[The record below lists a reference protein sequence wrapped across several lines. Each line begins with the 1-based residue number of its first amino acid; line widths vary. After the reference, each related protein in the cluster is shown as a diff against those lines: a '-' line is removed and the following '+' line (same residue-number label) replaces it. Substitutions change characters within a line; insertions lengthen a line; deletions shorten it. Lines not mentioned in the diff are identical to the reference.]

1 VTKMRT
7 YRLGLLLTCGA
18 LALARPARPQ
28 ENPAPLDD
36 LLDAKV
42 SAASKY
48 EQTERR
54 APASVTIVTSEDI
67 QRFGYDTLAD
77 VLGSV
82 RGFYV
87 SNDRNYTYV
96 GVRGFSRPTDF
107 NNRILLLID
116 GHTVNENF
124 YGTALL
130 GSEFGLDLAA
140 VEHIEIVRGPG
151 SALYGTGAMLGVIN
165 VVLKKGGAAGTGSAA
180 VGVGSYGRSNAY
192 LSAGTET
199 KNGLDLFAA
208 AFGSDAKGQDLY
220 YPEYASDPAT
230 HGVAR
235 GLDGDRSYGFVASA
249 SYQGFHLL
257 GLTTSRE
264 KAIPTGAYGVVFGQ
278 PGAKTTDRQQFL
290 DVSYDADLGPNL
302 AVKTRAFAEFY
313 GYKGQYPYDQMQF
326 DGTDDNW
333 YGGEAQLKWDPRP
346 DNRVVAG
353 IEYRRDT
360 RADYRNFTA
369 TQTFFRGNFPS
380 DVVSAYVQDEYQVT
394 EDLALFAGLRH
405 DRYSTGFSSTN
416 PRGALVYF
424 ASPRATVK
432 LLYGQA
438 FRAPNGYEVHYEDPL
453 SGAEGNPN
461 LKPER
466 IETAEAV
473 WEQRL
478 GPSLF
483 GTVSLYQSR
492 FRDLIEQT
500 IDPTTSLLQFQNT
513 ETATARGVELELKA
527 RLAGGLDAYGSYSF
541 QRAKNSRSGATL
553 TNSPEHIAKLGVS
566 HPLRWG
572 LFASVDLLYET
583 SRLTVQDTRTDPYFL
598 ANATLTFEPKGSPL
612 RLQFQV
618 HNLFNTSYALPG
630 GYEHIQPAIPQDGR
644 NFAARVEYRF

>member
-1 VTKMRT
+1 MTKLRT
-7 YRLGLLLTCGA
+7 YHLGLLLTCGA
-18 LALARPARPQ
+18 LALARTARSQ
-28 ENPAPLDD
+28 EKPAPLDD
-36 LLDAKV
+36 LLEAKV

-67 QRFGYDTLAD
+67 QHFGYRTLAD

-87 SNDRNYTYV
+87 SYDRNYTYV

-107 NNRILLLID
+107 NSRILLLID

-124 YGTALL
+124 YGTAML
-130 GSEFGLDLAA
+130 GPEFGLDLTA
-140 VEHIEIVRGPG
+140 VEHVEIVRGPG

-165 VVLKKGGAAGTGSAA
+165 VVLKKGSAAATGSAA

-199 KNGLDLFAA
+199 KSGLDLFAA
-208 AFGSDAKGQDLY
+208 AFGTDVRGQDLY
-220 YPEYASDPAT
+220 YSEYASDPAT

-235 GLDGDRSYGFVASA
+235 GLDRERSYGFAVHA
-249 SYQGFHLL
+249 SYEGFHFL
-257 GLTTSRE
+257 GLTTSRK
-264 KAIPTGAYGVVFGQ
+264 KAIPSGAYDVVFGQ
-278 PGAKTTDRQQFL
+278 QGAETTDKQQFL
-290 DVSYDADLGPNL
+290 DLSYEAELASNL
-302 AVKTRAFAEFY
+302 ALKTRGFAEFY
-313 GYKGQYPYDQMQF
+313 GYKGQYPYDRMQF

-353 IEYRRDT
+353 VEYRRDT

-369 TQTFFRGNFPS
+369 TQTYFRGNFPS
-380 DVVSAYVQDEYQVT
+380 SVVSAYLQDEYQLT

-432 LLYGQA
+432 LLYGRA

-453 SGAEGNPN
+453 SGAEGNPD

-478 GPSLF
+478 GQSLF

-500 IDPTTSLLQFQNT
+500 TDPSNSLLQFQNL
-513 ETATARGVELELKA
+513 ESATARGVELELKA
-527 RLAGGLDAYGSYSF
+527 RLAGGLDAYGSYGF
-541 QRAKNSRSGATL
+541 QRATSSRSGATL

-572 LFASVDLLYET
+572 LTASTNLRYES
-583 SRLTVQDTRTDPYFL
+583 SRATVQNTRTDPYLL
-598 ANATLTFEPKGSPL
+598 ANVTLTFEPAGSPL
-612 RLQFQV
+612 RLQVQAR
-618 HNLFNTSYALPG
+618 NLFNTNYALPG
-630 GYEHIQPAIPQDGR
+630 GYEHRQAAIPQDGR
-644 NFAARVEYRF
+644 NFTASVEYRF